1 MAKEKKLNFIYEKN
15 IKKRKK
21 KSLKVKRSA
30 FLLTFKLTNPLNSV
44 AKLQIAP
51 TKKNLFLKL

>member
-21 KSLKVKRSA
+21 KSLKVKGQH
-30 FLLTFKLTNPLNSV
+30 FC
-44 AKLQIAP
+44 
-51 TKKNLFLKL
+51 